1 MATDPLRA
9 AARATDG
16 VTADAA
22 TPPRLSRRAAGPTR
36 LSRLAPVVA
45 VVVFLAI
52 WQIVGAFSNPLLVP
66 TFTAVVQSF
75 YTVLVHGPLL
85 SAIGASGI
93 DFSIGFALALVT
105 GFIAGVAMGAF
116 DVVDR
121 TLAPF
126 VNFMNATPVVA
137 FIPII
142 IIWLGEGA
150 PARIFFVWMIAVW
163 AVLVNTLTGVRNV
176 DAGYL
181 EVGKAFGLSW
191 WNTLRKVR
199 IPAAMPYVFAGVR
212 LALGHALIGML
223 VGEMDMELAG
233 LGGIATDYGNS
244 FETSSLLAVIFVAS
258 AFGIL
263 VVWLLKLIQ
272 RTGFRWIS
280 ETAGR

>member
-1 MATDPLRA
+1 MATDPVQADTRA
-9 AARATDG
+9 AVTVKTD
-16 VTADAA
+16 TR
-22 TPPRLSRRAAGPTR
+22 PSRRWPRRAVRQAR
-36 LSRLAPVVA
+36 LSRLAPFVA
-45 VVVFLAI
+45 VAAFLAV
-52 WQIVGAFSNPLLVP
+52 WQIVGSVSNPLLVP

-75 YTVLVHGPLL
+75 YSVLFHGPLL
-85 SAIGASGI
+85 SAIGASAI
-93 DFSIGFALALVT
+93 DFSIGFALAMVT
-105 GFIAGVAMGAF
+105 GFVVGVAMGAF
-116 DVVDR
+116 DVIDR
-121 TLAPF
+121 TLSPF

-142 IIWLGEGA
+142 IIWLGEGP

-163 AVLVNTLTGVRNV
+163 GVLVNTLTGVRNV

-181 EVGKAFGLSW
+181 EVGRAFGLSW
-191 WNTLRKVR
+191 WHVLRKVR

-244 FETSSLLAVIFVAS
+244 FQTSRLLAVIFVAS
-258 AFGIL
+258 AFGMF
-263 VVWLLKLIQ
+263 VVWLLKLLQ
-272 RTGFRWIS
+272 RAGFRWIS

>member
-1 MATDPLRA
+1 MATDPVQA
-9 AARATDG
+9 EAQATDSMNADT
-16 VTADAA
+16 VT
-22 TPPRLSRRAAGPTR
+22 PRRQPRRVARSAR
-36 LSRLAPVVA
+36 LSRLAPFVA
-45 VVVFLAI
+45 VAIFLAI
-52 WQIVGAFSNPLLVP
+52 WQIVGSVSNPLLIP

-75 YTVLVHGPLL
+75 YSVLVHGPLL
-85 SAIGASGI
+85 SAIGASAI
-93 DFSIGFALALVT
+93 DFFVGFALALVT

-126 VNFMNATPVVA
+126 VNFMNSTPVVA

-191 WNTLRKVR
+191 WHILRKVR

-244 FETSSLLAVIFVAS
+244 FETSKLLAVIFVAS
-258 AFGIL
+258 AFGIF

-272 RTGFRWIS
+272 LAGFRWIS